1 MPGTFVPDKD
11 YRIFTTLSEYR
22 LAVDTVIAS
31 AQSTLDI
38 YDTDLAELGFED
50 RARHDSLRIFLAQGA
65 AQRLRIVLLDQLFI
79 QQRAAR
85 MQNLMRDFSRQVEIR
100 VLAEKR
106 DADAFI
112 YSDAGVCLYRPQH
125 DHAKSI
131 LTIGDMSRYRLLGG
145 RFAQMF
151 DMAEQSVSSAV
162 LGL

>member
-1 MPGTFVPDKD
+1 MPGTYVPDGV
-11 YRIFTTLSEYR
+11 YQIFTTLSEYR
-22 LAVDTVIAS
+22 LAVDAVIAS
-31 AQSTLDI
+31 ARTSLDI
-38 YDTDLAELGFED
+38 YDTDLADLGFED
-50 RARHDSLRIFLAQGA
+50 RARHETLRSFLAQGTA
-65 AQRLRIVLLDQLFI
+65 RRLRIVLLDPLFI

-85 MQNLMRDFSRQVEIR
+85 MRNLIRDFSHQVEIR

-112 YSDAGVCLYRPQH
+112 YSDAGTCLYRPQH

-131 LTIGDMSRYRLLGG
+131 LTIEDMSRYRLLAG

-151 DMAEQSVSSAV
+151 DVAEQSVSSAV